1 MIASLVF
8 ACSFLV
14 ALMLA
19 ERSLRPSLAVGER
32 LAHYTTAASPMARP
46 SERSSR
52 IADIE
57 RRMGDATLGRSI
69 ELLLEQADLLIKPF
83 EFVLLAAVSGG
94 AAGLIGVLVSE
105 KMEPAAKVLLVVA
118 MAALGCLAPF
128 LWVYLRRAARRQ
140 AFARQLPD
148 ALQAICGSLRAGFA
162 LGQGFTIVAD
172 NLPAPISAEFAR
184 ALREMNLGAT
194 VEQALGSMAQRMQSL
209 DFDLAVSGIL
219 INRQVGGNLAELLD
233 NVAATLRERVK
244 LKGFIRVITSQQRLS
259 AWIVVAVPPVVLIV
273 LLLGMPTYMSY
284 LIRTNIGHALL
295 VLSILMQLTGAYF
308 IRRIVSI
315 EV

>member
-1 MIASLVF
+1 MIAVLVF
-8 ACSFLV
+8 ACSFFG

-32 LAHYTTAASPMARP
+32 LAHYTTAASHTTRP
-46 SERSSR
+46 AERPVVH
-52 IADIE
+52 IE
-57 RRMGDATLGRSI
+57 RRLGDAALGRSI
-69 ELLLEQADLLIKPF
+69 DFFLEQADLMIKPF
-83 EFVLLAAVSGG
+83 EFVLLTVLSGAAVGLVGLVLG
-94 AAGLIGVLVSE
+94 ATAA
-105 KMEPAAKVLLVVA
+105 PAARVLLVMA
-118 MAALGCLAPF
+118 MAVLGCLIPF
-128 LWVYLRRAARRQ
+128 LWVYLRRTSRRH
-140 AFARQLPD
+140 AFTRQLPD

-162 LGQGFTIVAD
+162 LGQGFTIVAE
-172 NLPAPISAEFAR
+172 NLPAPISTEFAR

-194 VEQALGSMAQRMQSL
+194 VEQALGSMAARMQSL

-244 LKGFIRVITSQQRLS
+244 LKGFIRVVTSQQRLS
-259 AWIVVAVPPVVLIV
+259 AWIVVAVPPLLLVVLIF
-273 LLLGMPTYMSY
+273 GMPLYMSY
-284 LIRTNIGHALL
+284 LLTTQVCHALL
-295 VLSILMQLTGAYF
+295 VLAIILQLVGAYF